1 MSRVRERG
9 GERGLLGLPE
19 DESVLVTETP
29 ASVLAL
35 RAVRRKAAL
44 HELAIGG
51 LEAAE
56 QPVRAPEQGA
66 RVDVARRREQGPHPP
81 LDAVLERRLIR
92 LRRDERVLR
101 ILALRDALDPGA
113 LAIGERGLE
122 VVEEQLELAHPSG
135 ARERERGE
143 QPSLRERFERGRRRE
158 LRRDGPAARGDRVV
172 HALADRLL
180 DADRVRGRLIFQ
192 QRDFAVEVEDRRGS
206 AVRARQRVLLVED

>member
-35 RAVRRKAAL
+35 RAVRRQAAL

-66 RVDVARRREQGPHPP
+66 RVDVARRREQGPHSP
-81 LDAVLERRLIR
+81 LDAVLRSEERRVGKEC
-92 LRRDERVLR
+92 RRWR
-101 ILALRDALDPGA
+101 
-113 LAIGERGLE
+113 
-122 VVEEQLELAHPSG
+122 
-135 ARERERGE
+135 
-143 QPSLRERFERGRRRE
+143 
-158 LRRDGPAARGDRVV
+158 
-172 HALADRLL
+172 
-180 DADRVRGRLIFQ
+180 
-192 QRDFAVEVEDRRGS
+192 
-206 AVRARQRVLLVED
+206 